1 MNKRKANAKKKERIK
16 VEKKKRD
23 LRKQILKLTEL
34 GIEDTL
40 PKKIR
45 LAMRLKLTRLIEQYK
60 KEIGDSK

>member
-1 MNKRKANAKKKERIK
+1 MKIK
-16 VEKKKRD
+16 S
-23 LRKQILKLTEL
+23 ILSE
-34 GIEDTL
+34 IEDIL